1 MISKGVMCRWNIRLP
16 DAIQRLA
23 LVPEAPVLAL
33 VKTVAIDLV
42 PNAGQGF
49 HPGAGGGISAA

>member
-1 MISKGVMCRWNIRLP
+1 MP